1 MITIFIKT
9 SDENEIKLNLD
20 EIKLYNLYKETFNS
34 DYIPNDEELVEN
46 YLNYNYHN
54 FIKYWISYGN

>member
-34 DYIPNDEELVEN
+34 YYIPNDEELVEN
-46 YLNYNYHN
+46 YLNNNYHN
-54 FIKYWISYGN
+54 FIKYWISYAN

>member
-46 YLNYNYHN
+46 YLNHNYHN

>member
-46 YLNYNYHN
+46 YLNHNYRN